1 MISDVKQ
8 STLAADGPFQDNHA
22 GAGTYIGRSRL
33 KGVTGRC
40 DSAATAQ
47 IKLYDGTDATGTLLY
62 HVYWGAAAGDMY
74 QEYISDDGILFKTG
88 IFADITNCDAV
99 SIIWD

>member
-8 STLAADGPFQDNHA
+8 ATLVADGRFQNNHA
-22 GAGTYIGRSRL
+22 GAVTYIGRSRL

-47 IKLYDGTDATGTLLY
+47 IKLYDGTDATGVLKY
-62 HVYWGAAAGDMY
+62 HLYWGAAAGDMY
-74 QEYISDDGILFKTG
+74 QEYISDDGILFENG
-88 IFADITNCDAV
+88 IYADLTNCNAA
-99 SIIWD
+99 SIIWG

>member
-8 STLAADGPFQDNHA
+8 ATLVADGRFQNNHA
-22 GAGTYIGRSRL
+22 GAGTYIGRARL

-47 IKLYDGTDATGTLLY
+47 IKLYGGTSASGTLVY
-62 HVYWGAAAGDMY
+62 HVFWGAAAGDMY

-88 IFADITNCDAV
+88 IYADLTNCNAA
-99 SIIWD
+99 SIIWG

>member
-8 STLAADGPFQDNHA
+8 ATLVADGRFPNNHA

-47 IKLYDGTDATGTLLY
+47 IKLYDGTDATGVLKY
-62 HVYWGAAAGDMY
+62 HLYWGAAAGDMY
-74 QEYISDDGILFKTG
+74 QEYISDDGILFENG
-88 IFADITNCDAV
+88 IYADLTNCNAA
-99 SIIWD
+99 SIIWG

>member
-8 STLAADGPFQDNHA
+8 ATLVADGRFQNNHA

-33 KGVTGRC
+33 KCVTGRC

-47 IKLYDGTDATGTLLY
+47 IKLYDGTDATGVLKY
-62 HVYWGAAAGDMY
+62 HLYWGAAAGDMY
-74 QEYISDDGILFKTG
+74 QEYISDDGILFENG
-88 IFADITNCDAV
+88 IYADLTNCNAA
-99 SIIWD
+99 SIIWG

>member
-8 STLAADGPFQDNHA
+8 ATLVADGRFQNNHA

-47 IKLYDGTDATGTLLY
+47 IKLYDGTDATGVFKY
-62 HVYWGAAAGDMY
+62 HLYWGAAAGDMY
-74 QEYISDDGILFKTG
+74 QEYISDDGILFENG
-88 IFADITNCDAV
+88 IYADLTNCNAA
-99 SIIWD
+99 SIIWG

>member
-8 STLAADGPFQDNHA
+8 ATLVADGRFQNNHA

-47 IKLYDGTDATGTLLY
+47 IKLYDGTDATGVLKY
-62 HVYWGAAAGDMY
+62 HLYWGAPAGDMY
-74 QEYISDDGILFKTG
+74 QEYISDDGILFENG
-88 IFADITNCDAV
+88 IYADLTNCNAA
-99 SIIWD
+99 SIIWG

>member
-8 STLAADGPFQDNHA
+8 ATLVADGRFQNNHA

-40 DSAATAQ
+40 DSTATAQ
-47 IKLYDGTDATGTLLY
+47 IKLYDGTDATGTLKY
-62 HVYWGAAAGDMY
+62 HLYWGAAAGDMY
-74 QEYISDDGILFKTG
+74 QEYISDDGILFENG
-88 IFADITNCDAV
+88 IFADLINCNAA
-99 SIIWD
+99 SIIWG

>member
-8 STLAADGPFQDNHA
+8 ATLVADGRFQNNHA

-47 IKLYDGTDATGTLLY
+47 IKLYDCTDATGVLKY
-62 HVYWGAAAGDMY
+62 HLYWGAAAGDMY
-74 QEYISDDGILFKTG
+74 QEYISDDGILFENG
-88 IFADITNCDAV
+88 IYADLTNCNAA
-99 SIIWD
+99 SIIWG